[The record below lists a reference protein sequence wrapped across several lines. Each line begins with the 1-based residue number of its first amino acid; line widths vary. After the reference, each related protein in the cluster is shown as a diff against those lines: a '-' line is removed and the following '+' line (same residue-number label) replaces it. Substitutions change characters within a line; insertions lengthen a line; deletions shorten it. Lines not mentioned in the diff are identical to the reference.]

1 MIVAVMMARRA
12 TLWML
17 VVMGAGCLGRSFPI
31 PPPQNV
37 VQSVTE
43 CPPAQCPEGGVILRL
58 SGVALENAL
67 VFAQDVSGPVDPT
80 GQILPAGSA
89 RATAAGQWQ
98 ITLGPQRDATGAVR
112 AVQRGHLVDV
122 FQVND
127 RGEASNTV
135 TVLVR

>member
-1 MIVAVMMARRA
+1 
-12 TLWML
+12 ML
-17 VVMGAGCLGRSFPI
+17 VGMMVRRTTLLLLLVIGSGCLGRSFPI

-43 CPPAQCPEGGVILRL
+43 CPPAQCPGGGVILRL
-58 SGVALENAL
+58 SGVATAGAQ
-67 VFAQDVSGPVDPT
+67 VFAQDVSGPADPT

-89 RATAAGQWQ
+89 RVTSEGAWQ
-98 ITLGPQRDATGAVR
+98 LTLGPQLDSMGVVR
-112 AVQRGHLVDV
+112 AVQRGHLIDL